1 MNIRN
6 LMTVLKNGLEQF
18 SHTTACFSSVNN
30 TVVLKHKPYIR
41 ERYVLLLSAQIS
53 L

>member
-6 LMTVLKNGLEQF
+6 LMTVLKNCLEQF
-18 SHTTACFSSVNN
+18 SHTTVSFSSVN
-30 TVVLKHKPYIR
+30 TIVLKHKPYIR